1 MKQIEFNDYIKKIR
15 DLISQELKKL
25 KQKQEDMLLNHFSEE
40 QKNTYYQVHTASM
53 MNGKIWEIVFFNFHD
68 WEKIKKMDGK
78 SNKRKII
85 IELKNKPTT
94 FNYASKKGT
103 IRSIVE
109 LRKEYPNYS
118 CIIGFINDDSNTDFI
133 DDKNKICYMGGDS
146 LFKYVFGEK
155 YYKEIQEK
163 VKEKV
168 SSFYDK
174 KK

>member
-53 MNGKIWEIVFFNFHD
+53 MNGKIWEIVFFNRRD
-68 WEKIKKMDGK
+68 WEQIKKIDGK
-78 SNKRKII
+78 SNTRKII

-103 IRSIVE
+103 IRSIVK
-109 LRKEYPNYS
+109 LQKKYPNYS
-118 CIIGFINDDSNTDFI
+118 CIIGFINDDLNTDFI
-133 DDKNKICYMGGDS
+133 DDKNKIRYMGGDS

-155 YYKEIQEK
+155 YRKEIQ
-163 VKEKV
+163 EKV